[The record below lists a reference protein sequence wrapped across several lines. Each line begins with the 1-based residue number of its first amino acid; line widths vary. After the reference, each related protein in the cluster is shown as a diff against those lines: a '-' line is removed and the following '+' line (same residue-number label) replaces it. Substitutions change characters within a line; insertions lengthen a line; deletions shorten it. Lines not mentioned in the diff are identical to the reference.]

1 MEKWTQEGKA
11 KKSRRTVKNGTAA
24 GRRVAGMEGG
34 ESVERHQ
41 RREKESRWRMRW
53 MKGGVTKK
61 RRGRNGDAKEWG
73 EKAGNAKEGERAVAR
88 EWVNLWCNDAKAE
101 RRTGQRR

>member
-1 MEKWTQEGKA
+1 M
-11 KKSRRTVKNGTAA
+11 
-24 GRRVAGMEGG
+24 
-34 ESVERHQ
+34 
-41 RREKESRWRMRW
+41 
-53 MKGGVTKK
+53 
-61 RRGRNGDAKEWG
+61 G